1 MPHRDQYEIYIKCPK
16 CGKQGEATWEED
28 ESPVYG
34 RGEKPR
40 TYINLRRL
48 PSREEKFASNIVRF
62 LRHPCCVIATF

>member
-34 RGEKPR
+34 RGENQELISISDGFRVERKNSPQ
-40 TYINLRRL
+40 ILCAFCDIPVAL
-48 PSREEKFASNIVRF
+48 
-62 LRHPCCVIATF
+62 